1 MFFSIDHKS
10 SIPLHSQVENLLR
23 ELIASDEYKKGKFL
37 PDEVGLAKQLGI
49 SRNTVRQATNKLVY
63 EGLLIRKKGVGTK
76 AADQS
81 VDSRANN
88 WLSFTQEMT
97 SKGIEIKNYEI
108 SAEWVEATDEI
119 AQFFRISPGKKILKM
134 VRLRGRV
141 EYPFVYFVSYF
152 HPNIGLTGNEDFSKP
167 LYEILEKEHSVIA
180 KLSKEE
186 ISARSADKFLAG
198 KLNINTGDAILKR
211 KRFVF
216 DPGGRPIEYN
226 IGYYRADSFVYT
238 IESEREVLDKPGI
251 ILQKLADTA

>member
-1 MFFSIDHKS
+1 MSFSIDHKS
-10 SIPLHSQVENLLR
+10 ALPLHAQVENLLR

-37 PDEVGLAKQLGI
+37 PNEVSFAKQLGI

-63 EGLLIRKKGVGTK
+63 EGLLVRKKGVGTK

-81 VDSRANN
+81 VDTRINN
-88 WLSFTQEMT
+88 WQSFTQEMA

-108 SAEWVEATDEI
+108 DAEWVDASEEI
-119 AQFFRISPGKKILKM
+119 SAFFRIPEGKKILKM
-134 VRLRGRV
+134 ARLRGRLD
-141 EYPFVYFVSYF
+141 YPFVYFVSYF
-152 HPNIGLTGNEDFSKP
+152 HPMVGLTGTEDFSKP

-186 ISARSADKFLAG
+186 ISARAADKFLAT
-198 KLNINTGDAILKR
+198 KLNINPGDAILKR

-238 IESEREVLDKPGI
+238 IESEREV
-251 ILQKLADTA
+251 